1 MNSRVITLYPVK
13 MFKHV
18 PWASHGDEQEKTHA
32 TDKEEES
39 LTSILDEDQCGELT
53 LLIATAAASM
63 RKTME
68 MNFDAS
74 VRLLRKLIPGSMAS
88 DPKCRRLFPST
99 LSMSSHPKMT
109 KS

>member
-1 MNSRVITLYPVK
+1 

-18 PWASHGDEQEKTHA
+18 PWASHGDEQAETHA
-32 TDKEEES
+32 IDKEEES
-39 LTSILDEDQCGELT
+39 LTSILDQDQCGELT

-74 VRLLRKLIPGSMAS
+74 VSLLRKLIPPGPWHLI
-88 DPKCRRLFPST
+88 PKCRRLFPST